1 MAIKSFNVEASTYN
15 KFSKYCKDLGISM
28 SKQVDTFIKS
38 QVEEEP
44 ELREEY
50 LAKLM
55 QIRKGKFTEVKGSLM
70 DRY

>member
-1 MAIKSFNVEASTYN
+1 MVIKSFNIEASTYS
-15 KFSKYCKDLGISM
+15 KFSKYCKGLGISM
-28 SKQVDTFIKS
+28 SKQIDIFMKS
-38 QVEEEP
+38 QIEEEP

-55 QIRKGKFTEVKGSLM
+55 QIRKGNFTEVKGSLL